1 MNLTL
6 RFELRKD
13 TVNKKGEHPIFL
25 IIRVASQ
32 RRKLT
37 TNVKAIPEL
46 WDNEN
51 QRIKLNTA
59 ILKKELLKKYNE
71 IDLPSNFEIKR
82 SNIYLEEMSNGLE
95 AIAARFELDGTAYS
109 ADMVLDKYKQSFVA
123 KTKMEE
129 PTNLVFDFIDQ
140 YITENAPSREKGSL
154 SVYKALKRHLEA
166 FQKHNNIKVRFAEIN
181 YAFFQSFQNYLIQY
195 RAINNVTIAKQLST
209 FKTFLGYAKK
219 NGIPIS
225 DDYKNFTVKRQKLE
239 VIALTNEE
247 FLRLLKV
254 DLEKQVRLASVRDV
268 FCFSC
273 ATGLRYSDLEQLRTE
288 HINEHEIRITVKKTK
303 EPLIIPLNS
312 YSTAILNKYK
322 DNLRPLPMIS
332 NQHFNKYIKEICK
345 LAEINE
351 QTEIIRYKG
360 PLKIS
365 NFHQKYELISA
376 HTGRKTFATL
386 SLEKGIPAETVMGIT
401 GHSDYKSFQRYIKVT
416 EERKRNE
423 MQKAW
428 GMPST

>member
-123 KTKMEE
+123 KT
-129 PTNLVFDFIDQ
+129 TIGNDNIFI
-140 YITENAPSREKGSL
+140 IFR
-154 SVYKALKRHLEA
+154 
-166 FQKHNNIKVRFAEIN
+166 
-181 YAFFQSFQNYLIQY
+181 
-195 RAINNVTIAKQLST
+195 
-209 FKTFLGYAKK
+209 
-219 NGIPIS
+219 
-225 DDYKNFTVKRQKLE
+225 
-239 VIALTNEE
+239 
-247 FLRLLKV
+247 
-254 DLEKQVRLASVRDV
+254 
-268 FCFSC
+268 
-273 ATGLRYSDLEQLRTE
+273 
-288 HINEHEIRITVKKTK
+288 
-303 EPLIIPLNS
+303 
-312 YSTAILNKYK
+312 
-322 DNLRPLPMIS
+322 
-332 NQHFNKYIKEICK
+332 
-345 LAEINE
+345 
-351 QTEIIRYKG
+351 
-360 PLKIS
+360 
-365 NFHQKYELISA
+365 
-376 HTGRKTFATL
+376 
-386 SLEKGIPAETVMGIT
+386 
-401 GHSDYKSFQRYIKVT
+401 
-416 EERKRNE
+416 
-423 MQKAW
+423 
-428 GMPST
+428 